1 MKKNVILIT
10 SITAVTALGIGGIAL
25 GVNALTPQT
34 SSSLSVISPSPA
46 ASVVPS
52 ASSSTSS
59 NTVATKSTA
68 ELLAYLIEEE
78 KLAHDVYTVLAQ
90 KWGANT
96 FTNILSSEVSH
107 QSQVAGLLPTY
118 GVADPRSSQLGVFTN
133 AELQALYNKLIAQG
147 SISVTEAYKVGIA
160 IEEMDIQDLKD
171 DMALVTDQKVLSV
184 MQTLLDGSYNHLAA
198 FQKKL

>member
-10 SITAVTALGIGGIAL
+10 SLTAVTALGIGGVAL

-34 SSSLSVISPSPA
+34 SSSVSVVSPSPA
-46 ASVVPS
+46 ASVAPS

-147 SISVTEAYKVGIA
+147 SINVTEAYKVGIA
-160 IEEMDIQDLKD
+160 IEEMDIADLKA
-171 DMALVTDQKVLSV
+171 DMALVSDQKVLSV

>member
-10 SITAVTALGIGGIAL
+10 SITAVTALGIGGVAL

-34 SSSLSVISPSPA
+34 SSSVSVVSPSPA
-46 ASVVPS
+46 ASVAPS

>member
-34 SSSLSVISPSPA
+34 SSSLSVVSPSPA